1 MSNISMFTIGNAFE
15 AGGAHGFNSQQATRS
30 GPVPALHGFDFVW
43 ALQPSVVNRQLATMQ
58 HAGFIPLA
66 VQAGNLEQTGLL
78 IGGDGDDRAVLAA
91 PEIHFETG
99 VPRTAALVLT
109 FISGNMRIPNG
120 YEGGDVLRQ
129 PLAGWRLAFQVR
141 VNLLPVQMRDLLN
154 GAAPAGPSS
163 VNRLGRFDEAYYRV
177 QAAMLDFAQSDLQHA
192 DALHT
197 RLPTDNTFVADRFT
211 ALVGGWLK
219 QLAASGNPFVLGY
232 VVTRKTHAD
241 DILDRMQPSG
251 ANIAANGTLNFL
263 QVMGDRKIAHDPRLY
278 GLHAGHFEPPLP
290 QVDGSAGKL
299 VIARHTFFND
309 FVRPLLVE
317 PVRERLA
324 SLPDYVHARRG
335 QGNEL
340 DRVESLNEKS
350 GAMATLDNGARA
362 GFVPEA
368 GGWRY
373 RDHVLLHWREGGE
386 RGERSHDRESEQDW
400 QFHIGVSNQPDGE
413 GVERLT
419 IDLTSTLMRYE
430 WDRLNQKSAAFM
442 RKTYLGKGWAR
453 TSMQWTLRLQC
464 VPNAR
469 GGIALTVHGRQA
481 PAATDSGVVG
491 MYVVSDA
498 RSHLLNMN
506 KISNDWESNAAGM
519 AALQQTVVAQF
530 GAAVAAMFGQAA
542 GHLVLPAGPQLA
554 YRGVRLDGDGNIEL
568 ELVHEER

>member
-15 AGGAHGFNSQQATRS
+15 AGGAHGQNFPQEPCNAPQ
-30 GPVPALHGFDFVW
+30 PALDGFDFVW
-43 ALQPSVVNRQLATMQ
+43 ALEPAVVNRQLAMMQ
-58 HAGFIPLA
+58 HAGFIPQT
-66 VQAGNLEQTGLL
+66 VQAGDLAETGLL
-78 IGGDGDDRAVLAA
+78 VGGDGDERALLAA

-109 FISGNMRIPNG
+109 FTGGAMRMPNG
-120 YEGGDVLRQ
+120 YAGGSVLRQ

-141 VNLLPVQMRDLLN
+141 MHLQPVPIRDLLN
-154 GAAPAGPSS
+154 GAAAAMPASI
-163 VNRLGRFDEAYYRV
+163 NRLGRFDEAYYRL
-177 QAAMLDFAQSDLQHA
+177 QAAMLDFEQSDLKQA
-192 DALHT
+192 DALYT
-197 RLPTDNTFVADRFT
+197 RLDTDNDFIAQRFT
-211 ALVGGWLK
+211 AVIGNWLK
-219 QLAASGNPFVLGY
+219 QLAGGGNPFVLGY

-251 ANIAANGTLNFL
+251 ANLAANGSLNFL
-263 QVMGDRKIAHDPRLY
+263 QVTGDRKIAHDPRLY
-278 GLHAGHFEPPLP
+278 GAHAGHFKPAPVAP
-290 QVDGSAGKL
+290 GSAGKL
-299 VIARHTFFND
+299 VIARSTFFND
-309 FVRPLLVE
+309 FVRPMLVE
-317 PVRERLA
+317 PIRERLA
-324 SLPDYVHARRG
+324 ALPDYVHARRPHG
-335 QGNEL
+335 DQL

-373 RDHVLLHWREGGE
+373 RDHVLLHWHEA
-386 RGERSHDRESEQDW
+386 GERSHDRESEQDW
-400 QFHIGVSNQPDGE
+400 QFHIGVSNQPDAD

-419 IDLTSTLMRYE
+419 IELTSTLMRYE
-430 WDRLNQKSAAFM
+430 WDRLNQKIGPFT

-453 TSMQWTLRLQC
+453 TSMQWSLRLQC
-464 VPNAR
+464 VPTAR
-469 GGIALTVHGRQA
+469 GGIALAVSGRQA
-481 PAATDSGVVG
+481 PPATDSGVVG

-506 KISNDWESNAAGM
+506 KISNDWEGNAAGM

-542 GHLVLPAGPQLA
+542 GHVVLPAGPQLA
-554 YRGVRLDGDGNIEL
+554 YRGVRLDDDGNIEL